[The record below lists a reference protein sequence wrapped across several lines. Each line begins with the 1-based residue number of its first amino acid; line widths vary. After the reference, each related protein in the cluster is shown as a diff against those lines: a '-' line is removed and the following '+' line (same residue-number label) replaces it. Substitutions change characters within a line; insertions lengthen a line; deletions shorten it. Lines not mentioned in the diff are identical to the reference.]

1 MKNLPKRTREN
12 IAACAAHGLY
22 FWSDHPAPATLW
34 ATSDD
39 QKWHTIRIHRA
50 TGQSSH
56 SCWFGFGGV
65 TATGC
70 SGGKSLPYSAPANL
84 ADAAAMLGAHDN
96 NDGQDIAA

>member
-39 QKWHTIRIHRA
+39 QKWHTIRIHRT

-56 SCWFGFGGV
+56 SCSDWLN
-65 TATGC
+65 GC
-70 SGGKSLPYSAPANL
+70 HGGKSLPYSAPANL
-84 ADAAAMLGAHDN
+84 ADAAAMLGAHDD